1 MEKRSI
7 YALIAIIIVIV
18 IIIAAI
24 SIVVFP
30 SKKTTTTS
38 KPSLS
43 LSISSSAIF
52 TSVGQ
57 QVSFTAFVT
66 GGTPSNVTI
75 NFGDGSTYLATYSSS
90 IGGYPAT
97 HVYNLPGKYLVTVS
111 TNYEGY
117 TFNNYANIFQ
127 LTVSPSTISPSIAS
141 EITIPTIIIG
151 SQIGHENQSVS
162 LVGSYLQP
170 PTETNWTIGYYIWNF
185 GDGIKKVDP
194 AIYNASSGVFLK
206 DNISHSYSS
215 PGIYVI
221 SLSILTFNS
230 SGFTASI
237 YNGNNNLTYYPVS
250 NLPSILSS
258 GKYQNTTY
266 LNTFLVLSPGTYA
279 NVSKTSIPVT
289 NPSVITNAELVP
301 GGPYSFD
308 PAIDYETVGFEII
321 ANVYETLVAYNGS
334 STSSFNPVIAKYVP
348 TIANGGISPDG
359 KNYTFYI
366 RSGLKFAN
374 GDSLNVWDV
383 YISYV
388 RALLF
393 MLGSPGTP
401 DWIIAQD
408 LLPGGGF
415 LPDAVSYQNITNAI
429 SYDNATQSITF
440 HLLKPDPA
448 FLDYVADALGCSIL
462 DWNWLVQHGAGITFT
477 PAGFQEYM
485 NYSDEANYNNY
496 IRWNTMGSGP
506 YEIQTYVPGQ
516 DIILVP
522 NPYFTPIPG
531 VPGYNHK
538 ANDTIYIE
546 WVKDP
551 STEYMML
558 ESGEADIYTGTSDLP
573 TNWYPIISKMES
585 QGKLSIYEFPT
596 MTTFGFAFNFN
607 VNTSMM
613 RSFGAQYHI
622 PANYFQNLDVRRAF
636 AYAFNYTDYIN
647 KLVGNSIYG
656 ANFSFHY
663 TGFIPYGML
672 GYISPQQMEKDGIN
686 VPYYD
691 LSMAKQ
697 YLMQS
702 GMYNVSI
709 NIPVVVYGGDPT
721 DYAAASMWAT
731 AMNSIDPNILMTPL
745 VITFSQWIGYQVPG
759 QNPMPIYVTTWI
771 PDYPYPSD
779 IVGAFYAQ
787 GGTYPLGSGLN
798 PQDFNA
804 TGNTTEANVVALMN
818 QYIQTGEYT
827 PNETQSLHYYD
838 LAEEIAVNYTFYI
851 YTQQLN
857 WFWYYSPYLN
867 GAQYEENP
875 VIGGGGTTLY
885 FYLSK

>member
-1 MEKRSI
+1 MEKKSL
-7 YALIAIIIVIV
+7 YGLIAVIV
-18 IIIAAI
+18 VLLIIIAAA
-24 SIVVFP
+24 SIVLTTP
-30 SKKTTTTS
+30 KKTIS
-38 KPSLS
+38 APPSLTM
-43 LSISSSAIF
+43 SISSSAIF
-52 TSVGQ
+52 TYVGQ

-66 GGTPSNVTI
+66 GGTPSNVTF
-75 NFGDGSTYLATYSSS
+75 NFGDGSNAIASYSSS
-90 IGGYPAT
+90 IGGYPIT
-97 HVYNLPGKYLVTVS
+97 HTYLTPGKYLVTVS
-111 TNYEGY
+111 TNYQGY
-117 TFNNYANIFQ
+117 IFNNYGSIF
-127 LTVSPSTISPSIAS
+127 LITISPSSVSPLIAS
-141 EITIPTIIIG
+141 EITIPTIILK
-151 SQIGHENQSVS
+151 SQINYENESFS
-162 LVGSYLQP
+162 IAGSYLQP
-170 PTETNWTIGYYIWNF
+170 PTATNWTIGYYIWNF
-185 GDGIKKVDP
+185 GDGIKAVDP
-194 AIYNASSGVFLK
+194 AIFNSSSGTFMR
-206 DNISHSYSS
+206 DNVTHSYTS
-215 PGIYVI
+215 PGIYPL
-221 SLSILTFNS
+221 SLSIITFNS
-230 SGFTASI
+230 SKYVSSI
-237 YNGNNNLTYYPVS
+237 YNGNSNLTYFPVS
-250 NLPSILSS
+250 DLSS
-258 GKYQNTTY
+258 IIASGQYQNTTFI
-266 LNTFLVLSPGTYA
+266 NTVLILASGTYA
-279 NVSKTSIPVT
+279 NISKSSIPLT

-321 ANVYETLVAYNGS
+321 GNVYETLVAYNGS
-334 STSSFNPVIAKYVP
+334 STSNFNPIIAKEIP
-348 TIANGGISPDG
+348 TIANGGITPDG

-374 GDSLNVWDV
+374 GDPLTVWDV
-383 YISYV
+383 YTSYV

-401 DWIIAQD
+401 DWILAQD

-415 LPDAVSYQNITNAI
+415 LPGAVSYQNITNAI
-429 SYDNATQSITF
+429 SFDNATQSITF

-448 FLDYVADALGCSIL
+448 FLDYVADALGGGIM

-477 PAGFQEYM
+477 PAGFQAYM
-485 NYSDEANYNNY
+485 NYSDEANYNTY
-496 IRWNTMGSGP
+496 VRWNAMGSGP
-506 YEIQTYVPGQ
+506 YMIQTYVPGQ

-522 NPYFTPIPG
+522 NPNFTPIPG

-538 ANDTIYIE
+538 MNDTIYIQ

-573 TNWYPIISKMES
+573 TNWYPIISKMET

-607 VNTSMM
+607 VNTTMM

-622 PANYFQNLDVRRAF
+622 PANYFQNIDVRRAF
-636 AYAFNYTDYIN
+636 AYAFNYSDYID

-672 GYISPQQMEKDGIN
+672 GYISPQQMEKDGVN

-691 LSMAKQ
+691 LTLAKQ
-697 YLMQS
+697 YLMES
-702 GMYNVSI
+702 GLYNVSI

-721 DYAAASMWAT
+721 DYAAASMWAQSM
-731 AMNSIDPNILMTPL
+731 AAIDPNIVMTPL
-745 VITFSQWIGYQVPG
+745 VVTFSQWIGYQVPG

-798 PQDFNA
+798 PDDFNS
-804 TGNTTEANVVALMN
+804 TGNVSEANAIALMN

-827 PNETQSLHYYD
+827 ANETQSIHYYD
-838 LAEEIAVNYTFYI
+838 LAEEIAVNYTFYV

-875 VIGGGGTTLY
+875 VIGGGGTTFY